1 VEITNPGGLPPG
13 MSYSDLGRKSMPRNF
28 LLFGLMQ
35 RMGLV
40 EKVGT
45 GIMRMNHAM
54 KEYNLGKPVMEA
66 DENWFTIIF
75 KRPELERE
83 SFEGRGKTTP
93 QKTTQK
99 TTQKILGL
107 IKENPD
113 ITRRELASI
122 IGISEDGIKYHL
134 TNLKNMGSL
143 ERIGPDKGGY
153 WRIVGDDE

>member
-1 VEITNPGGLPPG
+1 MKPD
-13 MSYSDLGRKSMPRNF
+13 SDDIKS
-28 LLFGLMQ
+28 LISQGE
-35 RMGLV
+35 G
-40 EKVGT
+40 
-45 GIMRMNHAM
+45 
-54 KEYNLGKPVMEA
+54 YNL
-66 DENWFTIIF
+66 DWFTIIF

-83 SFEGRGKTTP
+83 SFEGRG
-93 QKTTQK
+93 KTTQK

-122 IGISEDGIKYHL
+122 IGILEDGIKYHL
-134 TNLKNMGSL
+134 TNLKSMGVL